1 MRDYITA
8 FRMLHPRGERGNHG
22 VAAGKGRFHPDMND
36 EPDSDSDVQTYDD
49 ANLEAAYYASPGAV
63 TWTWLVADGG
73 AATLDTQ
80 MTRRGAM
87 LAGGA
92 LFATAMTAGTAAGEG
107 DLTINY
113 DSEFAHEPT
122 AIGDVHVAEHR
133 PEFDAFG
140 YVADDDSERV
150 LEVASLASRED
161 EDEPNNPIRIRAD
174 MIDFDDGRA
183 FPRDLTHEVDGDE
196 EDGSA
201 LDAEFWTGDLATIE
215 DDGDALRLQG
225 STGSATFDEFT
236 IDSGEQRR
244 ILQLVANVD
253 TLEVDASVDVEVV
266 DAAGNS
272 VIATIDSA
280 ADDAA
285 DATIATTQGSGV
297 IYQHQIGDLDGGSEL
312 DTLEEIV
319 VTVDGA
325 EADVT
330 IHALNLE
337 SSSRWEFG
345 TREYVNDE
353 DDLDDRTVYEQS
365 GYFGITSWSSL
376 YDSDRLSDA
385 TVYDVEYPDAEL
397 EATDVDVMTE
407 DGGRYDYDTRLHAVY
422 SWDLPSAYDLDIE
435 LSELVDEVAHPSG
448 RYLTMEVTT
457 DESDVV
463 TVDDV
468 DDVEW
473 TSRTSSYTDAS
484 IGDEVSLS
492 TTLDSADV
500 FALHEDVLLTGDE
513 ASEVAVT
520 ESALGGPTGR
530 EGGGFLSTILSV
542 PGMILS
548 GLGIA
553 GLWRAYTGGS

>member
-1 MRDYITA
+1 MTWDPDGIVVGEAFRDYVGDLRETHSALNHASGGGNARFSEDMHDTTSGENGVSGTNTTA
-8 FRMLHPRGERGNHG
+8 AVDSSMGRRAFVAG
-22 VAAGKGRFHPDMND
+22 V
-36 EPDSDSDVQTYDD
+36 
-49 ANLEAAYYASPGAV
+49 GATV
-63 TWTWLVADGG
+63 
-73 AATLDTQ
+73 
-80 MTRRGAM
+80 
-87 LAGGA
+87 
-92 LFATAMTAGTAAGEG
+92 ATAATAGTVSADGE
-107 DLTINY
+107 LTINY
-113 DSEFAHEPT
+113 DSEYAHEPT
-122 AIGDVHVAEHR
+122 AIGDIHVAEHR
-133 PEFDAFG
+133 PEFDTFG

-150 LEVASLASRED
+150 LEAASLASRED

-183 FPRDLTHEVDGDE
+183 FPRDLTVDDGDDE

-253 TLEVDASVDVEVV
+253 TLEADATVDVEVV

-272 VIATIDSA
+272 VFATIDAA
-280 ADDAA
+280 ADEAH
-285 DATIATTQGSGV
+285 DATIATAQGPGV
-297 IYQHQIGDLDGGSEL
+297 IYQQQVGDLDGGSAL
-312 DTLEEIV
+312 DTIEEIV
-319 VTVDGA
+319 VTVSGG

-330 IHALNLE
+330 LHALNLE

-345 TREYVNDE
+345 TREYINDE
-353 DDLDDRTVYEQS
+353 DEVDERTVYEQS

-407 DGGRYDYDTRLHAVY
+407 DGGRHDYDTRLHAVY

-463 TVDDV
+463 TVDEV